1 MMIDSVL
8 PAPRPDIRRPV
19 IRTLAVAAELALHGC
34 RIRQARA
41 RPGQPS
47 IEIEPPRQGL
57 FETYALTI
65 PTTLGIGVPIH
76 CATLLHGVRVTWT
89 PAGEPGSGSR
99 SSRRFRREGAR

>member
-1 MMIDSVL
+1 MFDSVL
-8 PAPRPDIRRPV
+8 RAPRPNVRRPV

-65 PTTLGIGVPIH
+65 PTTHGIGVPIH
-76 CATLLHGVRVTWT
+76 CATLLRGVRVTWT
-89 PAGEPGSGSR
+89 PAGEPGSGSQA
-99 SSRRFRREGAR
+99 SRRSRRERAR